1 MRMATTPFAS
11 RQQQP
16 HTLSLSWSSVVA
28 AVASSRSFHY
38 KLISRKRE
46 FLVSFLCLTFESQN
60 ERTNRLNFSL
70 SPSSS
75 SSMAVSVCMCVCAC
89 GLGNYD
95 ERKCPKAVRKMCL
108 RSQHIPPVLTVRRAT
123 GTTRSSWVRF
133 SSSRDMHLQFGTDR
147 PTDRPTKRHATLS
160 FFPFR
165 SSCCCSCCCFPL
177 TSERTP
183 RVVVVV
189 VAVLNSSSSFTFYEA
204 SFVTQQQQQQQQTD
218 HILVETS

>member
-28 AVASSRSFHY
+28 AVASSRSFNY

-70 SPSSS
+70 SSSSSSS
-75 SSMAVSVCMCVCAC
+75 SSMAVSVCVCAC

-147 PTDRPTKRHATLS
+147 PTDQKTRNTELLS
-160 FFPFR
+160 FSFFLLLLLLLLPPHIR
-165 SSCCCSCCCFPL
+165 TYPAGCRCRSCCVEF
-177 TSERTP
+177 
-183 RVVVVV
+183 
-189 VAVLNSSSSFTFYEA
+189 FFFFFFYLLRGVFCYPA
-204 SFVTQQQQQQQQTD
+204 AATD
-218 HILVETS
+218 